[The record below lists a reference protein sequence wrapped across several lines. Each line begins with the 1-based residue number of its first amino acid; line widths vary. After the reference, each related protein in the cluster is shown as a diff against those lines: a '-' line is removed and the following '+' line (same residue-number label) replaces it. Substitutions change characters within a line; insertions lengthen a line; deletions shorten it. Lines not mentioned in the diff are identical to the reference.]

1 MKRFLRIVRNIVLT
15 LLALVLVLFG
25 LLNLPA
31 VQTFLA
37 QQAAK
42 MLSKKLNTEVQIAGV
57 NINFKNQ
64 AILKGVLVKDQQHDT
79 LLWAGQLRV
88 KASDWFFLNKEQVP
102 VLRYIGLQDAWV
114 NLNRTDKSPKWNY
127 QFIVDAFDTG
137 PKDTTKADNTLEL
150 DLKKLELKRVRFW
163 MDDAWAGSDQRITVG
178 MLALDAKAIDLKKK
192 VASIDRIAIEET
204 TFALRDYPGGKP
216 KDSAALAEAAAAA
229 LNPWPLDTT
238 AFNPAGWQLS
248 LERLKLQDCA
258 FILDAGSKAALPAE
272 FDPDHMNI
280 HRVQIDAKRVRISG
294 DTITCRLDNLHAEER
309 SGFILEKLSAD
320 VKVSP
325 VISELRNMELK
336 TPNSSIGDYYAMHYS
351 RFPDFTDYLEK
362 VRMVAHP
369 ESAKIDTRD
378 IAFFGPGIN
387 SLKQTVVTAS
397 GDFDGTVVD
406 FKTKDFQITDG
417 ESKMRGNLAMKGL
430 PDIETTFIRFD
441 KGSLFTT
448 GPAILKWA
456 PVLRNHPAVAL
467 DKLKFA
473 YFDGSFAG
481 YPTSAFAAAGTLRTN
496 LGTVV
501 SNMKMTLPA
510 LSGRNALYKGTI
522 STTAF
527 QIGPLLRIP
536 QIGAI
541 SMSGT
546 IDGKGFDPLYAE
558 VGLDLNVSRLEAGGY
573 AYQNIL
579 ANGVLA
585 RKKFSGTGQ
594 VVDPNLALAFD
605 GFIDFSGE
613 RPVLVAKANL
623 LSSDFK
629 ALGLVSD
636 SLQASA
642 DIDIATI
649 GIDPDFFTGTATL
662 YNIDVKRNGARL
674 DLDSIQVSAFFKED
688 NKRRIEVWSNALT
701 GSIEGNFKL
710 TEIPAAAQGFLTKY
724 LPGYIDPPAKLTGEQ
739 SFEFGFETKK
749 IDPLLAV
756 LVPSVRGFDS
766 STFIGYLRAEQ
777 QQLVFEANVPQ
788 GIIGPLYLSQLQFL
802 ANGDYGNLLLTG
814 SAGRVATENGLLN
827 ASLDFKSL
835 VGNDS
840 LDFTIN
846 TRSPDAYGTA
856 FIKGDIHVSR
866 DTLYASFRPSD
877 FLLNGDR
884 WEIAAGNE
892 IVFAPD
898 YLKIQNLSLSSGVQ
912 KLLIST
918 EEERTAQILTAKID
932 AYDLSTLGRLAP
944 MKAFQPDGRV
954 SGMVQL
960 KGLFNPAGF
969 KVAANLEGTGL
980 TINRDTLGN
989 ALINGTYDGV
999 TGKVVLN
1006 ESSGI
1011 FRGDASLNV
1020 GGTFLTTGENAQ
1032 ALAGKITF
1040 NKTPVSWL
1048 APVLEG
1054 SVSNLEGDLRGS
1066 ITIGGTASNP
1076 NTEGTVSLH
1085 HVGMRV
1091 DALGA
1096 SYEIPLAEIS
1106 LNNRRI
1112 ELGTIALFD
1121 RSGGEATVTGGITHR
1136 NFADLRF
1143 NIDIVT
1149 DGLEVLNLRPYEND
1163 LYYGELTAAARVQVR
1178 GTATNISMSVLN
1190 AEPTKVGALYLP
1202 IGGTSLSN
1210 SYSYVTFKDYSVKEA
1225 AAPEAALK
1233 FSLYMDVIANP
1244 LVSVSMILDPST
1256 GDAINAKGNGSVRI
1270 ELPSGSAPRM
1280 YGNYNIESGDYT
1292 FTLRQVAFQRKF
1304 IINRGSS
1311 IAFSGPIDQTRLDV
1325 QASYPTTARLYDLLS
1340 QRQSETLPES
1350 EQSDAKASQRVNLL
1364 LNMKGPL
1371 LEPALTFDIELPDQ
1385 RSMGTVAEAEL
1396 RRIKQNERELFDQV
1410 ASLLVIG
1417 SFVPSQGIVSSTA
1430 GSTVLNN
1437 ASDLLSSNVSGQ
1449 LTNIVNKILGDDKI
1463 ALDLKYKNYNL
1474 ADAGTGGAIGGRN
1487 EVKLGLRRNF
1497 FNDRLIIEVGSAY
1510 DWGRPVGNSNRS
1522 NFNPVG
1528 DFRLQYL
1535 LQEDGRLRLNLF
1547 RTSNYDVLVNDNI
1560 SRSGAG
1566 ISYRKSFGSFR
1577 ELFSRRPDFVP
1588 LPPGVMNLP
1597 VSGVEVDTVVVDTTG
1612 K

>member
-42 MLSKKLNTEVQIAGV
+42 ILSKKLKTEVQIAGV

-88 KASDWFFLNKEQVP
+88 QASDWFYLNASQTP

-114 NLNRTDKSPKWNY
+114 HLNRGEKSPKWNY
-127 QFIVDAFDTG
+127 QFIIDAFDTG
-137 PKDTTKADNTLEL
+137 PKDTTAKNTLEL

-163 MDDAWAGSDQRITVG
+163 MDDAWAGTDNRIDVG
-178 MLALDAKAIDLKKK
+178 ALALDVQNIDLKKK
-192 VASIDRIAIEET
+192 EAFLDRLDIEGAR
-204 TFALRDYPGGKP
+204 FAVRDYPGGQP
-216 KDSAALAEAAAAA
+216 KDSAALVEAA
-229 LNPWPLDTT
+229 LNPYPLDST
-238 AFNPAGWQLS
+238 AFNPDGWRLG
-248 LERLKLQDCA
+248 LDILKLEDCA
-258 FILDAGSKAALPAE
+258 FVLDANNKEALPAE
-272 FDPDHMNI
+272 FDPAHMNI
-280 HRVQIDAKRVRISG
+280 RKVQIDAKRIRIVG
-294 DTITCRLDNLHAEER
+294 DTLTGSLNQLHAEDR
-309 SGFILEKLSAD
+309 SGFVLENLRAA
-320 VKVSP
+320 VTVSP
-325 VISELRNMELK
+325 VLTELRNLELK
-336 TPNSSIGDYYAMHYS
+336 TPNSFLGDYYAMHYS
-351 RFPDFTDYLEK
+351 RFPDYTDYLNK
-362 VRMVAHP
+362 VRMVANL
-369 ESAKIDTRD
+369 KDTKVDTRD
-378 IAFFGPGIN
+378 IAFFGPAIKE
-387 SLKQTVVTAS
+387 LKQTVVTAS
-397 GDFDGTVVD
+397 GKFEGTV
-406 FKTKDFQITDG
+406 TNFQTQNLTVTDG
-417 ESKMRGNLAMKGL
+417 ESKLRGNLSMKGL

-441 KGSLFTT
+441 KGQLFTT

-456 PVLRNHPAVAL
+456 PQLRNHPAVAL
-467 DKLKFA
+467 EKLQYA
-473 YFDGSFAG
+473 YFDGNFAG

-501 SNMKMTLPA
+501 SNMKLTLPA
-510 LSGRNALYKGTI
+510 RSGRNAIYKGTI

-536 QIGAI
+536 QVGAI

-558 VGLDLNVSRLEAGGY
+558 VGLDLNISRLEAAGY
-573 AYQNIL
+573 PYQNIL
-579 ANGVLA
+579 AKGVLA

-594 VVDPNLALAFD
+594 VTDPNLALAFD

-629 ALGLVSD
+629 ALGLVTD

-649 GIDPDFFTGTATL
+649 GVDPDIFTGTATL
-662 YNIDVKRNGARL
+662 YNIDVRRNGARL

-701 GSIEGNFKL
+701 GSVEGTFKL
-710 TEIPAAAQGFLTKY
+710 TEIPAVTQGFLTKY
-724 LPGYIDPPAKLTGEQ
+724 LPGYIAPPAKLSGEQ

-756 LVPSVRGFDS
+756 LLPSVRGFDS
-766 STFIGYLRAEQ
+766 STFIGYIKSEQ

-788 GIIGPLYLSQLQFL
+788 GIIGPLYLNQLQFL
-802 ANGDYGNLLLTG
+802 ANGDYGSLLITG
-814 SAGRVATENGLLN
+814 SAGRMATQNGLLN

-866 DTLYASFRPSD
+866 DTVYASFRPSD

-884 WEIAAGNE
+884 WQIAAGNE
-892 IVFAPD
+892 IVFAPN
-898 YLKIQNLSLSSGVQ
+898 YLLIRNLSLSSGAQ
-912 KLLIST
+912 KLLVNT
-918 EEERTAQILTAKID
+918 EEEGTAQVLTAKID
-932 AYDLSTLGRLAP
+932 AYDLSTLGRLEAL
-944 MKAFQPDGRV
+944 KAYEPEGRV
-954 SGMVQL
+954 SGTVQI
-960 KGLFNPAGF
+960 KDMFKPAGF
-969 KVAANLEGTGL
+969 QIAADLRGAGL
-980 TINRDTLGN
+980 MLGIDTLGD
-989 ALINGTYDGV
+989 ALINGSYDGT

-1006 ESSGI
+1006 ENSGI
-1011 FRGDASLNV
+1011 FRGDASLNA

-1032 ALAGKITF
+1032 ALRGKVIF
-1040 NKTPVSWL
+1040 NKTPASWL
-1048 APVLEG
+1048 EPLLRG
-1054 SVSNLEGDLRGS
+1054 SVSNLEGYLQGR
-1066 ITIGGTASNP
+1066 INIGGT
-1076 NTEGTVSLH
+1076 VSTPDTDGDITLH
-1085 HVGMRV
+1085 DVGMRV
-1091 DALGA
+1091 TVLGT
-1096 SYEIPLAEIS
+1096 SYKIPQAQIS
-1106 LNNRRI
+1106 LSNRNI
-1112 ELGTIALFD
+1112 NLGTITLAD
-1121 RSGGEATVTGGITHR
+1121 RAGGEATITGGITHR
-1136 NFADLRF
+1136 NFNDLRF
-1143 NIDIVT
+1143 NINIAT
-1149 DGLEVLNLRPYEND
+1149 KGLEMLNLRPYEND

-1178 GTATNISMSVLN
+1178 GTTSDLSMSIMD
-1190 AEPTKVGALYLP
+1190 AEPTKAGTLYLP
-1202 IGGTSLSN
+1202 VGGTSLSN
-1210 SYSYVTFKDYSVKEA
+1210 SYSYVTFKNYDVKEA
-1225 AAPEAALK
+1225 KAPESAMR
-1233 FSLYMDVIANP
+1233 FSLYMDVVANP
-1244 LVSVSMILDPST
+1244 LINVSMILDPST

-1270 ELPSGSAPRM
+1270 ELPSGAAPRM

-1311 IAFSGPIDQTRLDV
+1311 IAFGGPIDQTRLDV

-1350 EQSDAKASQRVNLL
+1350 ELTDAKASQRVNLL

-1385 RSMGTVAEAEL
+1385 RSAGTVAEAEL

-1474 ADAGTGGAIGGRN
+1474 ADAGTGGALGGRN

-1535 LQEDGRLRLNLF
+1535 LQEDGRVRLNLF

-1566 ISYRKSFGSFR
+1566 VSFRRSFGSFG
-1577 ELFSRRPDFVP
+1577 ELFGRKPEII
-1588 LPPGVMNLP
+1588 LPPPPPP
-1597 VSGVEVDTVVVDTTG
+1597 VVVGPLVDTV
-1612 K
+1612 KE